1 MKMVE
6 EEEVV
11 IVGAGIAGLATAVA
25 LKRLGIRAL
34 LLERAE
40 GLRATGAALTLFS
53 NAWVALDALAVS
65 HKLTSIYSPVKRGLV
80 TNIQT
85 GATQEMSFTTAG
97 PRSIH
102 RKSLLETLA
111 NELPI
116 DTIRFSSKVASI
128 ETQTQ
133 ENSPITI
140 IHLSDGTVVKA
151 KMLIGC
157 DGVHSVVGNWL
168 GLAAPVNS
176 GRSAIRG
183 LAVFPQGHGLNHE
196 VRQFVDV
203 GMRAGFVPLSDKD
216 IYWFFV
222 NQSPPNGE
230 NFSGNPELIQRELLE
245 NYGKHLPPLYLD
257 VVRHCDLSTL
267 TWAPLMFRKPWDIM
281 FKKLRKDN
289 ITVAGDAM
297 HPMTPDLGQGGC
309 SALEDAVVLGRH
321 IGEVLITKNGKLDS
335 RDIGE
340 AIDGYVKERRW
351 RVTWL
356 VVGSYLS
363 GWAQQ
368 GGSNWWMKFI
378 RDVVFYRFLFSKFF
392 NAALYDCGKLPS
404 VSFSSE
410 SKSSS
415 KID

>member
-1 MKMVE
+1 MVE

-40 GLRATGAALTLFS
+40 CLRATGAALTLFS
-53 NAWVALDALAVS
+53 NAWLALDVLAVS

-80 TNIQT
+80 TNMQT
-85 GATQEMSFTTAG
+85 GATQEVSFTGAG
-97 PRSIH
+97 PRSVH

-140 IHLSDGTVVKA
+140 IHLSDGTVIKA

-183 LAVFPQGHGLNHE
+183 MAVFPQGHGWNHE
-196 VRQFVDV
+196 IRQFVDV
-203 GMRAGFVPLSDKD
+203 GMRAGFVPLTDKD

-222 NQSPPNGE
+222 SQHPPNGE
-230 NFSGNPELIQRELLE
+230 NLAGNPELIQRELLE

-257 VVRHCDLSTL
+257 VVRHY
-267 TWAPLMFRKPWDIM
+267 
-281 FKKLRKDN
+281 
-289 ITVAGDAM
+289 
-297 HPMTPDLGQGGC
+297 HTPHMQ
-309 SALEDAVVLGRH
+309 
-321 IGEVLITKNGKLDS
+321 
-335 RDIGE
+335 
-340 AIDGYVKERRW
+340 YF
-351 RVTWL
+351 
-356 VVGSYLS
+356 
-363 GWAQQ
+363 
-368 GGSNWWMKFI
+368 FI
-378 RDVVFYRFLFSKFF
+378 V
-392 NAALYDCGKLPS
+392 
-404 VSFSSE
+404 
-410 SKSSS
+410 
-415 KID
+415 

>member
-1 MKMVE
+1 MVE

-40 GLRATGAALTLFS
+40 SLRSTGAALTLFS
-53 NAWVALDALAVS
+53 NAWLALDALAVS
-65 HKLTSIYSPVKRGLV
+65 HKLTSIYSPVERALI

-85 GATQEMSFTTAG
+85 GATQEVSFAKAG
-97 PRSIH
+97 SRSVH
-102 RKSLLETLA
+102 RKTLLETLA
-111 NELPI
+111 NEIPI

-140 IHLSDGTVVKA
+140 IHLSDGTVIKA

-168 GLAAPVNS
+168 GLAAPVDS
-176 GRSAIRG
+176 GRSGIRG

-196 VRQFVDV
+196 VRQFVDA
-203 GMRAGFVPLSDKD
+203 GMRAGFIPLTDKD
-216 IYWFFV
+216 IYWFYV
-222 NQSPPNGE
+222 SQSPPNGE
-230 NFSGNPELIQRELLE
+230 NLAANPELIQRELLE

-267 TWAPLMFRKPWDIM
+267 TRAPLMFRKPWDIL
-281 FKKLRKDN
+281 FKKPSKDN

-309 SALEDAVVLGRH
+309 AALEDAVVLGQH
-321 IGEVLITKNGKLDS
+321 IGEVLKKKNGKLDS

-356 VVGSYLS
+356 VAGSYLS

-368 GGSNWWMKFI
+368 GGSNWWRKFF
-378 RDVVFYRFLFSKFF
+378 RDVVFYRFLVSKLVTV
-392 NAALYDCGKLPS
+392 AYYDCGKLPS
-404 VSFSSE
+404 VSISSE
-410 SKSSS
+410 SNTSS